1 MFWILG
7 THQNRF
13 RTNQPC
19 CSPKQLVNVANEILP
34 EFQEVQQ
41 PPQPQSTPIRVHW
54 RAPILDMVKV
64 NLKDAL
70 FN

>member
-7 THQNRF
+7 THRNQV

-19 CSPKQLVNVANEILP
+19 FIPKQLVNVANEILP
-34 EFQEVQQ
+34 EFQAVQQ
-41 PPQPQSTPIRVHW
+41 PPQPQSTPIWVHG